1 VDFIPCSAPTRIRA
15 KRAHF
20 LRGTIL
26 SDQPIAQGRSHWA
39 ALGLLLVGTVF
50 VSLITTFASLA
61 YQGGATPML
70 LVWSRFTALVIA
82 QWIILK
88 LAGGTFRLPKRNF
101 RATFWIAICLMMMS
115 VGYLSS
121 VAFIK
126 VSLAVILLYT
136 YPLLVAV
143 FAALSGREKINPLR
157 ALLLVTAFAGLVIAL
172 GRDIGLTVDL
182 GGIAFDSSQISLDWR
197 GAALALIAS
206 LGVAGFVTWG
216 GAYLDGVDSRV
227 MNFWANLWMIGLATL
242 YVGAVGGVALP
253 ASGMGWVGYLGAT
266 ACYVT
271 AMICWFSSM
280 KTLSPTETAMTLN
293 LEPAISL
300 VAATL
305 VLGEATSPQQWIGT
319 LILLIS
325 IIFSSVSGRHKK

>member
-1 VDFIPCSAPTRIRA
+1 MVHSRA
-15 KRAHF
+15 NCGHC
-20 LRGTIL
+20 RGTIL
-26 SDQPIAQGRSHWA
+26 NTQELKTPRGHWA

-61 YQGGATPML
+61 YGGGATPML
-70 LVWSRFTALVIA
+70 LVWSRFTALTLTLFLV
-82 QWIILK
+82 LK
-88 LAGGTFRLPKRNF
+88 AGGGTFRLPQRNF
-101 RATFWIAICLMMMS
+101 RATFWMAICLMMMS

-143 FAALSGREKINPLR
+143 FAALSGRERISPLR
-157 ALLLVTAFAGLVIAL
+157 GLLLVTAFGGLVVAL

-182 GGIAFDSSQISLDWR
+182 GGLAFDPSQISLDWR

-242 YVGAVGGVALP
+242 YVAIIGGVSLP
-253 ASGMGWVGYLGAT
+253 GTPMGWVGYAGAT

-271 AMICWFSSM
+271 AMICWFASM

-300 VAATL
+300 VAATVIL
-305 VLGEATSPQQWIGT
+305 AEATSAQQWIGT
-319 LILLIS
+319 IILLIS
-325 IIFSSVSGRHKK
+325 IIFSSLLGRHKK

>member
-1 VDFIPCSAPTRIRA
+1 MQSPAAQGHC
-15 KRAHF
+15 
-20 LRGTIL
+20 RGTIL
-26 SDQPIAQGRSHWA
+26 NTQQHQRPRGHWA

-61 YQGGATPML
+61 YGGGATPML
-70 LVWSRFTALVIA
+70 LVWSRFTALTLTLFVV
-82 QWIILK
+82 LK
-88 LAGGTFRLPKRNF
+88 AGGVTFRLPQRNF

-136 YPLLVAV
+136 YPLLVAI
-143 FAALSGREKINPLR
+143 FAALSGRERISPLR
-157 ALLLVTAFAGLVIAL
+157 GLLLVTAFAGLVVAL
-172 GRDIGLTVDL
+172 GRDIGLTVDI
-182 GGIAFDSSQISLDWR
+182 GGLAFDPSQISLDWR

-227 MNFWANLWMIGLATL
+227 MNFWANLWMIGLASL
-242 YVGAVGGVALP
+242 YVAVVGGVALP
-253 ASGMGWVGYLGAT
+253 GTPAGWVGYLGAT

-271 AMICWFSSM
+271 AMICWFASM

-300 VAATL
+300 VAATVIL
-305 VLGEATSPQQWIGT
+305 SEATSTQQWIGT
-319 LILLIS
+319 VILLIS
-325 IIFSSVSGRHKK
+325 IIFSSLTGRHKK

>member
-1 VDFIPCSAPTRIRA
+1 VQSGRI
-15 KRAHF
+15 F
-20 LRGTIL
+20 FRGTIL
-26 SDQPIAQGRSHWA
+26 NTQQHQTPRGHWA

-61 YQGGATPML
+61 YGGGATPML
-70 LVWSRFTALVIA
+70 LVWSRFTALSLTLFVV
-82 QWIILK
+82 LK
-88 LAGGTFRLPKRNF
+88 AGGGTFRLPKRNF

-143 FAALSGREKINPLR
+143 FAALSGRERISPLR
-157 ALLLVTAFAGLVIAL
+157 GLLLVTAFVGLVVAL

-182 GGIAFDSSQISLDWR
+182 GGVAFDPSQISLDWR

-242 YVGAVGGVALP
+242 YVAVIGGVALP
-253 ASGMGWVGYLGAT
+253 GTPMGWVGYLGAT

-271 AMICWFSSM
+271 AMICWFASM

-300 VAATL
+300 VAATVIL
-305 VLGEATSPQQWIGT
+305 SEATSAQQWIGT
-319 LILLIS
+319 IILLIS
-325 IIFSSVSGRHKK
+325 IIFSSLTGRHKK

>member
-1 VDFIPCSAPTRIRA
+1 MSTP
-15 KRAHF
+15 
-20 LRGTIL
+20 RG
-26 SDQPIAQGRSHWA
+26 HWA
-39 ALGLLLVGTVF
+39 ALGLLLVGTIF

-61 YQGGATPML
+61 YQDGATPML
-70 LVWSRFTALVIA
+70 LVWSRFTALVMA
-82 QWIILK
+82 LGIILK
-88 LAGGTFRLPKRNF
+88 LSGGTFRLPKRNF

-143 FAALSGREKINPLR
+143 FAALSGRERIGPMR
-157 ALLLVTAFAGLVIAL
+157 ALLLVAAFAGLVIAL

-182 GGIAFDSSQISLDWR
+182 AGIAFDSSQISLDWR
-197 GAALALIAS
+197 GAALALVAS
-206 LGVAGFVTWG
+206 LGVAGFITWG

-242 YVGAVGGVALP
+242 YVSLVGGAALP
-253 ASGMGWVGYLGAT
+253 ASGMGWIGYLGAT
-266 ACYVT
+266 ACYVM
-271 AMICWFSSM
+271 AMICWFASM

-300 VAATL
+300 VAATV
-305 VLGEATSPQQWIGT
+305 VLGEASSAQQWIGT
-319 LILLIS
+319 IILLIS
-325 IIFSSVSGRHKK
+325 IIFSSVAGRHKK